1 MNNEILTTV
10 KNYLRSAV
18 TGAMIVCVLLVTGL
32 SPAANAQPFSTGNN
46 HPEIKYLGTI
56 DDKMVFQVDLEN
68 VPANQY
74 VSIRDEEGNT
84 LYTERIGN
92 TKFSRKFAFE
102 KEEFEGKKV
111 SFVIHGGKASTDL
124 TFQVS
129 RNTRLVEDLVITKL

>member
-1 MNNEILTTV
+1 M
-10 KNYLRSAV
+10 KSYLRS
-18 TGAMIVCVLLVTGL
+18 TLTEAMIVCVLLVTAL
-32 SPAANAQPFSTGNN
+32 PLAANTQPFSGGNN
-46 HPEIKYLGTI
+46 HPEIKYLGTLQ
-56 DDKMVFQVDLEN
+56 DKMVFQVDLKN
-68 VPANQY
+68 VSANQY